1 MRHPQL
7 LIFEHG
13 DRLSQLLQ
21 SLAQSRSWS
30 LTPVREPA
38 ACLRL
43 LQHGTP
49 STLVLKI
56 GRDLE
61 REVALL
67 EQVTWQYPDT
77 ATIVVGD
84 LDHGPLASLAWDLG
98 AACVLVPPMPRDHLP
113 AIVTGLMTAAI
124 EAWKAA
130 LGQKRGARG

>member
-7 LIFEHG
+7 LIFEY
-13 DRLSQLLQ
+13 DSRLSQLLQ
-21 SLAQSRSWS
+21 SLAQSQSWS
-30 LTPVREPA
+30 LAPVRDPA

-49 STLVLKI
+49 STLVLKM

-61 REVALL
+61 REAALL

-84 LDHGPLASLAWDLG
+84 LDHSPLASLAWDLG
-98 AACVLVPPMPRDHLP
+98 AACVLFPPMPRDHLP
-113 AIVTGLMTAAI
+113 AIVAGLMTAAV

-130 LGQKRGARG
+130 LGQKRVASG